1 MLILLPCIKK
11 KYNLLY
17 VTLSSSYNFKATTR
31 PLSDLTTRIRA
42 PGQRFEINATLT
54 HDFYDPTTI
63 AFRKPWLE
71 RGDLNTSI
79 NLSGSSSSRSGSSSY
94 SRYSGRSSTGS
105 GYDRYDQGFDQVKG
119 PWTLKL
125 AHRYSVLRSKPDAN
139 FSTASHIL
147 SATSRFNMKTLT
159 DVLHVSNPLTNNWRV
174 QHNFNYDYR
183 RREIVA
189 HSFDFYRTLHCWE
202 FQVRW
207 TRNGFNKGI
216 YFRLNIIAHPEI
228 KIEQERRSSG

>member
-1 MLILLPCIKK
+1 
-11 KYNLLY
+11 
-17 VTLSSSYNFKATTR
+17 
-31 PLSDLTTRIRA
+31 
-42 PGQRFEINATLT
+42 
-54 HDFYDPTTI
+54 
-63 AFRKPWLE
+63 
-71 RGDLNTSI
+71 
-79 NLSGSSSSRSGSSSY
+79 
-94 SRYSGRSSTGS
+94 
-105 GYDRYDQGFDQVKG
+105 
-119 PWTLKL
+119 LKL
-125 AHRYSVLRSKPDAN
+125 AHRYSVLRSKPDAS
-139 FSTASHIL
+139 FSTTTHIL

-159 DVLHVSNPLTNNWRV
+159 DVLHVSNPLTNKWRV